1 MSSNSALFVLAVGA
15 SLVLS
20 ACGDTTEDRAVSGAG
35 IGAAGGAVV
44 GAVTGLGP
52 VGGALI
58 GAAVGGAAGALTDSS
73 QVNLGKP
80 VWRSGSPSGAT
91 AAAPPPPPP
100 PAGQPQIASVAPAAT
115 SYDLTTVRNIQAGLQ
130 RLGYD
135 PGPADGNF
143 GPRTDTAIRHYQQ
156 DNNLPVDG
164 APTVS
169 LWEQIRGR
177 ING

>member
-1 MSSNSALFVLAVGA
+1 MSRKTALFVLAVGA
-15 SLVLS
+15 PLVLS

-35 IGAAGGAVV
+35 IGAAGGAVI
-44 GAVTGLGP
+44 GAVTGIGP
-52 VGGALI
+52 VGGALV
-58 GAAVGGAAGALTDSS
+58 GAAVGGATGALTDSS

-80 VWRSGSPSGAT
+80 AWRIGSPSSTSPAS
-91 AAAPPPPPP
+91 PPPPPN
-100 PAGQPQIASVAPAAT
+100 GTQTASVAPTAPTT
-115 SYDLTTVRNIQAGLQ
+115 SYDPVTVRNIQAGLQ

-143 GPRTDTAIRHYQQ
+143 GPRTDTAIRRYQQ

-164 APTVS
+164 APTAT
-169 LWEQIRGR
+169 LWEQIRAK

>member
-1 MSSNSALFVLAVGA
+1 MSCKRALFVLAVGA
-15 SLVLS
+15 TLVLS
-20 ACGDTTEDRAVSGAG
+20 ACGDTTEDRAASGAG

-44 GAVTGLGP
+44 GAVTGIGP

-80 VWRSGSPSGAT
+80 AWRSGSPSGSS
-91 AAAPPPPPP
+91 AASPPPPPP
-100 PAGQPQIASVAPAAT
+100 SGGTQTASIAPATT
-115 SYDLTTVRNIQAGLQ
+115 SYDPTTVRNIQAGLQ

-143 GPRTDTAIRHYQQ
+143 GPRTDTAIRRYQQ
-156 DNNLPVDG
+156 DNNMPVDG